1 MNTETINAMIIDPKD
16 TVAVV
21 IEPVKAGENITWRK
35 KDGGFETI
43 IARTDVPIYHKV
55 AIADMENGSEVVKY
69 GEHIGGRQRYFAGR
83 ARPRT

>member
-35 KDGGFETI
+35 RMGGGL
-43 IARTDVPIYHKV
+43 RLL
-55 AIADMENGSEVVKY
+55 
-69 GEHIGGRQRYFAGR
+69 
-83 ARPRT
+83 